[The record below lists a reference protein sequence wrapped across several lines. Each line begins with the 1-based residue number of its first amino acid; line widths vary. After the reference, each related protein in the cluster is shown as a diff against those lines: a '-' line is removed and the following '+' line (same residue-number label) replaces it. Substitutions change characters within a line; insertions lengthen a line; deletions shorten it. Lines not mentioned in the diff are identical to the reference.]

1 MAGGACEG
9 YGLLI
14 DIKDPAHP
22 FRIAAVSDTNF
33 SYWHSVTFN
42 NDGTKILFSDEWGG
56 GGGPKCRAS
65 DPREWGAD
73 AIFTIENGRRSEEH
87 TSELQSLAYLVC

>member
-22 FRIAAVSDTNF
+22 VRTALVLDQEVPAIAPKTDTEF
-33 SYWHSVTFN
+33 VRHIQI
-42 NDGTKILFSDEWGG
+42 K
-56 GGGPKCRAS
+56 
-65 DPREWGAD
+65 
-73 AIFTIENGRRSEEH
+73 
-87 TSELQSLAYLVC
+87 SELLSKFWGRDV